1 MTDFKWISI
10 EEQKP
15 NKMGWYLIFYP
26 ESEDF
31 PHKGS
36 HVDMCF
42 WNKRYFNKS
51 ADTGLKP
58 RDGFTHYFQL
68 PDMPE
73 ETTENEKS
81 DWVLI
86 DKQKPRELG
95 WYLLFYPE
103 SRGYKNW
110 GWYVGMCFWNGEYFD
125 DISRSD
131 KKAHAGFT
139 HYSPIPETPKGE

>member
-1 MTDFKWISI
+1 MADSKWISI

-26 ESEDF
+26 ESKDF
-31 PHKGS
+31 PHKGT

-58 RDGFTHYFQL
+58 HDGFTHYFQL

-139 HYSPIPETPKGE
+139 HYSPIPEMPKG